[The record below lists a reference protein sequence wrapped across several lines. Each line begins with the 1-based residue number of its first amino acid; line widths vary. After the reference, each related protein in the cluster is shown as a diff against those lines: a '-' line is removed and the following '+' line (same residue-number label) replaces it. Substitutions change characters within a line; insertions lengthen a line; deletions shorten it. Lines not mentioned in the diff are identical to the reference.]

1 MGNYNE
7 QELIKDDKITSLDT
21 GIEEFMQNLDDK
33 DSKEYKD
40 MEEIKKQIQK
50 IDSHEFNF

>member
-21 GIEEFMQNLDDK
+21 GIEEFMQKLDDK